1 MESSHHYLVFC
12 LFVLLLHLSGLN
24 ALVNL
29 KKRIHSTKS
38 KEALRIALEAMRA
51 AAANSDENFANKLR
65 VLEAEQQSLSTRHRH
80 NAISVY
86 NASIESAKKS
96 GFIHEQALACERA
109 GLHCMREKNNEK
121 ALEYFKQ
128 ARECY
133 EEWGSS
139 MKVEFIQKELD
150 SLNGSTTTT
159 TTTNGS
165 SSRTATK
172 K

>member
-24 ALVNL
+24 ALDNL

-51 AAANSDENFANKLR
+51 AAANSNENFANKLR
-65 VLEAEQQSLSTRHRH
+65 VLEAEQHSVYMNEKN
-80 NAISVY
+80 NAIPMY
-86 NASIESAKKS
+86 NASIASAKKS

-109 GLHCMREKNNEK
+109 GFHCVREKKIEK
-121 ALEYFKQ
+121 ALEYFEQ

-133 EEWGSS
+133 EKWGSGIKEES
-139 MKVEFIQKELD
+139 MKKEID
-150 SLNGSTTTT
+150 SLNSLRNTFTRAST
-159 TTTNGS
+159 
-165 SSRTATK
+165 
-172 K
+172 

>member
-24 ALVNL
+24 ALDNL

-51 AAANSDENFANKLR
+51 AAANSNENFANKLR

-80 NAISVY
+80 NAISMY
-86 NASIESAKKS
+86 NASIASAKKS
-96 GFIHEQALACERA
+96 SFIHEQGLACERA
-109 GLHCMREKNNEK
+109 GFHCVRERKIEK
-121 ALEYFKQ
+121 ALEYFEQ

-133 EEWGSS
+133 EKWGSGIKEES
-139 MKVEFIQKELD
+139 MKKEID
-150 SLNGSTTTT
+150 SLNSLRNTFTRAST
-159 TTTNGS
+159 
-165 SSRTATK
+165 
-172 K
+172 

>member
-1 MESSHHYLVFC
+1 MESSHHYLVFFC

-24 ALVNL
+24 ALDNL

-51 AAANSDENFANKLR
+51 AAANSNENFANKLR
-65 VLEAEQQSLSTRHRH
+65 VLEAEQQSLSIRHRH
-80 NAISVY
+80 NAISMY
-86 NASIESAKKS
+86 NASIASAKKS

-109 GLHCMREKNNEK
+109 GFHCVRERKIEK

-139 MKVEFIQKELD
+139 MKVEFIQKEMD
-150 SLNGSTTTT
+150 NLNGSTTTT
-159 TTTNGS
+159 TKG
-165 SSRTATK
+165 
-172 K
+172 